1 MRTQTDIKEINM
13 IHPMIE
19 QLYPELDLR
28 QLEVVDH
35 REGSLR
41 VIAGPG
47 AGKTLVMCVRGLN
60 LLLLGEVQPEQ
71 LVLCTFGRPAAA
83 TLRQRFR
90 SAARAAGYDGDLD
103 RVRIA
108 TIHSICRRILDPAP
122 TLLDKWQQ
130 LDLLATHFHRIF
142 GPDQAALGRWL
153 RRDGDWD
160 LEQAAKHFD
169 RIVEELIRPQDLM
182 DSGIPFLAAVGRCYR
197 RYEATLRDERLVDF
211 AHLQA
216 WAYDRLRD
224 DRIADPIAA
233 SIRHLL
239 VDEYQDTTHIQ
250 ERILLRLARAHG
262 NICVVGDDDQ
272 AIYRFRGASVRNLL
286 EFREHFPDCRTVEL
300 ITNYRSHPGIVAT
313 SNAFMSAGDW
323 TNPDGGP
330 PFRYP
335 KTIMAHAPEAH
346 GDFPAVI
353 AVAGRDPADECR
365 QLVELVRFLKRRGVI
380 TDYSQVALLLHSVGR
395 RVSEPYLDA
404 FIGAAIPVRC
414 APAGSSRAASEPGF
428 PSGQVVVTTIHQAK
442 GLEWPVVIV
451 GSVDFD
457 SPRVDPVGD
466 ALLPY
471 CRRSAF
477 EPPRR
482 IAGFDHR
489 RAHYVALTRP
499 QHLLVLTASQ
509 EPQPRFHA
517 IWDGLPRWAELTREE
532 MERLGQ
538 QRFAPSSS
546 APSSSAPSSSA
557 SVNSAPEPAPT
568 VRVYGPV
575 DRVNVRLDP
584 RLIHRFR
591 SGT

>member
-1 MRTQTDIKEINM
+1 M
-13 IHPMIE
+13 IHPMIDH
-19 QLYPELDLR
+19 LYPELDLR
-28 QLEVVDH
+28 QLEVVGH
-35 REGSLR
+35 RDGALR

-47 AGKTLVMCVRGLN
+47 AGKTLVMCLLGVN

-71 LVLCTFGRPAAA
+71 LVLCTFGKPAAA
-83 TLRQRFR
+83 KLRQRFR
-90 SAARAAGYDGDLD
+90 RAATAAGYGGDLD

-108 TIHSICRRILDPAP
+108 TIHSICRRILGPAH
-122 TLLDKWQQ
+122 TLLDGWQR
-130 LDLLATHFHRIF
+130 LDLLSTHFHRIF

-160 LEQAAKHFD
+160 LDQAAKHFD
-169 RIVEELIRPQDLM
+169 RIVDELIRPQDLI

-197 RYEATLRDERLVDF
+197 RYEATLRDEDLVDF

-216 WAYDRLRD
+216 WVYDLLLD

-233 SIRHLL
+233 SIRYLL

-262 NICVVGDDDQ
+262 NLCVVGDDDQ
-272 AIYRFRGASVRNLL
+272 GIYRFRGASVRNLL
-286 EFREHFPDCRTVEL
+286 EFPEHFLDCRTVEL
-300 ITNYRSHPGIVAT
+300 ITNYRSNPGIVGTA
-313 SNAFMSAGDW
+313 NAFMSAGDW

-335 KTIMAHAPEAH
+335 KTIRAHAPDAH
-346 GDFPAVI
+346 ADYPAVI

-380 TDYSQVALLLHSVGR
+380 TDYSQVALLLHSVGEW
-395 RVSEPYLDA
+395 VSKPYVDA
-404 FIGAAIPVRC
+404 FINAGIPVHC
-414 APAGSSRAASEPGF
+414 APAGSSRDASEPGF
-428 PSGQVVVTTIHQAK
+428 PAGQVVVTTIHQGK

-451 GSVDFD
+451 GSLDFD
-457 SPRVDPVGD
+457 SPRVDPVGA

-477 EPPRR
+477 EPTRR
-482 IAGFDHR
+482 IAEFDHR

-499 QHLLVLTASQ
+499 QHLLALTASQ
-509 EPQPRFHA
+509 DPQPRFHA
-517 IWDGLPRWAELTREE
+517 IWDGLPRWADLTGQE
-532 MERLGQ
+532 MERLGH
-538 QRFAPSSS
+538 QRFAP
-546 APSSSAPSSSA
+546 
-557 SVNSAPEPAPT
+557 VNATPEPAPT

-584 RLIHRFR
+584 RLIHLIHRFR
-591 SGT
+591 PGT

>member
-1 MRTQTDIKEINM
+1 M
-13 IHPMIE
+13 IHPVITH
-19 QLYPELDLR
+19 LYPELDLR
-28 QLEVVDH
+28 QLEVVAH
-35 REGSLR
+35 RDGALR

-47 AGKTLVMCVRGLN
+47 AGKTLVMCLLGVN
-60 LLLLGEVQPEQ
+60 LLLLDAVQPEQ
-71 LVLCTFGRPAAA
+71 LVLCTFGKPAAA
-83 TLRQRFR
+83 KLRQGFR
-90 SAARAAGYDGDLD
+90 RAATAAGYGGDLD

-108 TIHSICRRILDPAP
+108 TIHSICRRILGPAH

-153 RRDGDWD
+153 RRDEDWD

-169 RIVEELIRPQDLM
+169 RIVEELIRPQDLI

-197 RYEATLRDERLVDF
+197 RYEATLRDEDLVDF

-216 WAYDRLRD
+216 WVYDLLLD

-233 SIRHLL
+233 SIRYLL

-262 NICVVGDDDQ
+262 NLCVVGDDDQ
-272 AIYRFRGASVRNLL
+272 GIYRFRGASVRNLL
-286 EFREHFPDCRTVEL
+286 ELPEHFLDCRTVEL
-300 ITNYRSHPGIVAT
+300 ITNYRSNPGIVAT
-313 SNAFMSAGDW
+313 ANAFMAAGDW

-335 KTIMAHAPEAH
+335 KTIRAHAPDAH
-346 GDFPAVI
+346 ADYPAVI
-353 AVAGRDPADECR
+353 AVAGRGPADECR
-365 QLVELVRFLKRRGVI
+365 QLVELVRFLKRRDVI
-380 TDYSQVALLLHSVGR
+380 TDYSQVALLLHSVGKWI
-395 RVSEPYLDA
+395 SKPYVDA
-404 FIGAAIPVRC
+404 FIGAGIPVHC
-414 APAGSSRAASEPGF
+414 APAGSNRDASEPGF
-428 PSGQVVVTTIHQAK
+428 PTGQVLVTTIHQGK

-451 GSVDFD
+451 GSLDFD

-477 EPPRR
+477 EPTRR
-482 IAGFDHR
+482 IADFDHR

-499 QHLLVLTASQ
+499 QHLLALTASQ
-509 EPQPRFHA
+509 DPQPRFHA
-517 IWDGLPRWAELTREE
+517 IWDGLPRWADLTKQE
-532 MERLGQ
+532 MERLGR
-538 QRFAPSSS
+538 QRFAP
-546 APSSSAPSSSA
+546 
-557 SVNSAPEPAPT
+557 VNAAPEPAPT

-591 SGT
+591 PGT